1 MHISIFSD
9 ILDSRFDSKQTYH
22 LTRVSVTDST
32 TGLLRSLQDSGDPAL
47 DTSAEKLE
55 TTEAKVLSNG
65 DKSSLFRYMGLPL
78 NLFEKV
84 SEMYDALS
92 NASS

>member
-22 LTRVSVTDST
+22 LTRV
-32 TGLLRSLQDSGDPAL
+32 SGDPAL